1 MYMKTTLTFSIL
13 FSGFLSFS
21 QTEKYQIDLHTGGYE
36 FTKTVVKDYGT
47 HQLTGGTDK
56 NPMNDS
62 IRFWFAKMS
71 GEQVLWSKT
80 FPAHHEWGPM
90 DISPLDIA
98 ECPNGDVVFIARGNL
113 NPSDYS
119 TKVVKVNAA
128 GQLIWTKEILAEQNT
143 YSQTVYENNP
153 MIVENDGIIISMAGN
168 NHLQVTKINFEGEIL
183 YSKQLKVQ
191 GTTTPLNPGHLFIP
205 NNSGGYF
212 AGFDCDNSPAI
223 IGLDDSLNILWAR
236 KTETDEATN
245 IRSILQLPTGK
256 LIIGGMAE
264 SDAFVAT
271 ITPQDGI
278 IQHYYRFDHSALYS
292 VDQLFPYDSNTVL
305 VNGLGSYGFVNT
317 DNWTFHEMDHEVPFC
332 AFYPSSNG
340 WSFGSHWQK
349 EYFLDFNPGSPECF
363 ENLNVFPL
371 PMTPTSTV
379 SSIIQATVTDM
390 GEVLDVVIPVT
401 DLQATLAH
409 GCNLG
414 LEEPEQGSIQ
424 IAPNPTTGKVSITHP
439 EGAKEVLVFDIF
451 GKLVLS
457 SKPQTT
463 SQTMVDLSGQAP
475 GVYWIKIEGMEV
487 KQVVKED

>member
-1 MYMKTTLTFSIL
+1 MKITLTLSIFL
-13 FSGFLSFS
+13 SGFLSFS
-21 QTEKYQIDLHTGGYE
+21 QAEKYQIDLHTDGYE

-47 HQLTGGTDK
+47 HQLVGGSDRTGSEG
-56 NPMNDS
+56 
-62 IRFWFAKMS
+62 IIGFWFAKMN
-71 GEQVLWSKT
+71 GDQVIWSKSI
-80 FPAHHEWGPM
+80 PAHDVWAYM

-98 ECPNGDVVFIARGNL
+98 ELPNGDVIFIARGNL
-113 NPSDYS
+113 TSTGYS
-119 TKVVKVNAA
+119 TKVVKVSAS

-153 MIVENDGIIISMAGN
+153 MIVENDGVIITMAGY
-168 NHLQVTKINFEGEIL
+168 NHLQVTKINFAGEVL

-191 GTTTPLNPGHLFIP
+191 GTITSFNPGHLFIS
-205 NNSGGYF
+205 NSSGGYF
-212 AGFDCDNSPAI
+212 AGFECDNSPAI
-223 IGLDDSLNILWAR
+223 VGLDDSLNILWAR
-236 KTETDEATN
+236 KTETDEAAN

-271 ITPQDGI
+271 ITPDEGI

-305 VNGLGSYGFVNT
+305 VNGRTSYGFVNT
-317 DNWTFHEMDHEVPFC
+317 HIWTFHEMVHHVPFC

-340 WSFGSHWQK
+340 WSFGSHWAK
-349 EYFLDFNPGSPECF
+349 NYFLDFNPGAPECF

-379 SSIIQATVTDM
+379 SSIIQATITDM
-390 GEVLDVVIPVT
+390 GEVMDVVIPVT
-401 DLQATLAH
+401 DLQATLVQ

-414 LEEPEQGSIQ
+414 LEETEQESIR

-439 EGAKEVLVFDIF
+439 EGAREVLVFDIF
-451 GKLVLS
+451 GKLVLNT
-457 SKPQTT
+457 QTQAST
-463 SQTMVDLSGQAP
+463 QTGIDLSEEAP
-475 GVYWIKIEGMEV
+475 GIYLISVDGSQSRITVIS
-487 KQVVKED
+487 D